1 MGIKGLVR
9 HSQDYDKLTAS
20 QKRDLTQA
28 LDHNK
33 YDVEALV
40 VLLSA
45 IQKEHLKR
53 LREQPIRYLTEFT
66 KGN

>member
-9 HSQDYDKLTAS
+9 HSQEYDKLTAS

-45 IQKEHLKR
+45 IQQEHPKALEGATHP
-53 LREQPIRYLTEFT
+53 LFD
-66 KGN
+66 